1 VKTGKSIKYMRFVY
15 KLKQV
20 EFDYGSKRFLLLHDE
35 YKPHTPSRMK
45 VYDFKTLFNSEFK
58 DDVERIPRETDFAT
72 LVPGDKQPN
81 KTSTRALWYADNQ
94 SFFVATTDGCLI
106 HYAMSGDIIG
116 KGIIHDGVKIN
127 SIAFSKNFAV
137 LATAADN
144 GSKIVDPETFEVLR
158 YFKQELPMNAVSI
171 SPLFSSESKPKFHSV
186 MGGGV
191 SAIMAAM
198 TAGNAGFEAH
208 VCNVLH
214 GNEVGKISGHYGPI
228 NSIEFF
234 RDGRGFVSGGEEGII
249 RVVRFAAEYFE
260 ENNPQFE

>member
-1 VKTGKSIKYMRFVY
+1 MRFVY

-35 YKPHTPSRMK
+35 YKPHTPTRMK
-45 VYDFKTLFNSEFK
+45 VYDFKTLFNF
-58 DDVERIPRETDFAT
+58 DVPKEADGAEKIPRETDFPT
-72 LVPGDKQPN
+72 LVPGEKNPV
-81 KTSTRALWYADNQ
+81 KTSTRALWYVDNQ
-94 SFFVATTDGCLI
+94 SFFIATTDGTLI
-106 HYAMSGDIIG
+106 HYDMRGEVIA
-116 KGIIHDGVKIN
+116 KGVIHEGVKIN

-144 GSKIVDPETFEVLR
+144 GSKIIDPETFEVLR

-171 SPLFSSESKPKFHSV
+171 SPLFCADYRPKFHTV

-234 RDGRGFVSGGEEGII
+234 RDGRGFISGGEEGII
-249 RVVRFAAEYFE
+249 RIVRFAAEYFE
-260 ENNPQFE
+260 ENNPQF